1 LADGFANLIGS
12 RRLDLFGQKGDLM
25 IEITKFDFLQLFA
38 DGGGDGGASAGGEG
52 SIGASGEAGGADLF
66 ANAPKRAKELYAKM
80 QAEKKGDVPATAVT
94 AQTEATTPTE
104 EEAPTT
110 AQKKL
115 TFKELISS
123 EDYKADYERHIQ
135 KAVKDRTKRHDTEMG
150 EVNDLLALVGQRY
163 GLDAT
168 SETFR
173 ADLTKA
179 VQGDDSIYEKYA
191 EEHDMPIDE
200 ARTVVNLKQQLE
212 RANKAAEARRAEE
225 EESRIL
231 NALRTSAEQ
240 TKAKYPDFDL
250 DTAIQDPQFR
260 QLTKAWGGNTT
271 MAYESLNHA
280 ALVQEA
286 QRRAATEAKTAVAN
300 SVRSNLS
307 RPADGGLSSST
318 AAPSAPDFDSMNAKQ
333 LREWART
340 QLKRR

>member
-1 LADGFANLIGS
+1 
-12 RRLDLFGQKGDLM
+12 M

-52 SIGASGEAGGADLF
+52 SIGAGGEAGVTDPF

-80 QAEKKGDVPATAVT
+80 QAEAKGDVSSTATT
-94 AQTEATTPTE
+94 KHTEATTPTE

-123 EDYKADYERHIQ
+123 DDYKADYERHIQ

-163 GLDAT
+163 GLDAN

-179 VQGDDSIYEKYA
+179 VQGDDSIYERYA

-200 ARTVVNLKQQLE
+200 ARTVVNLKQQLA

-231 NALRTSAEQ
+231 TALRTSAEQ

-260 QLTKAWGGNTT
+260 QLTKAWNGNTT
-271 MAYESLNHA
+271 MAYESLNHS
-280 ALVQEA
+280 ALVAEA
-286 QRRAATEAKTAVAN
+286 QRRAASEAKTAVAN

-318 AAPSAPDFDSMNAKQ
+318 TAPSAPDFDGMNAKQ